1 MPSFDIVSEVDFQ
14 EIDNSVNQAAKEI
27 ESRFDFKGSKSSI
40 DFDKV
45 AKVIKVLA
53 DDDMK
58 LRAMHQILAA
68 KMAKRGIDLRS
79 LDYGK
84 EELGSMNSIKQTI
97 TLKNGL
103 DKEAAKKVTKIIKES
118 GLKVQAQIQ
127 DDQVRVTGKKI
138 DDLQEVI
145 ALLKTSSE
153 LGIPLQY
160 INMRS

>member
-27 ESRFDFKGSKSSI
+27 ESRFDFKGSKSSLS
-40 DFDKV
+40 FDKV
-45 AKVIKVLA
+45 ANVIKVLA

-58 LRAMHQILAA
+58 LRAMHQILGT

-145 ALLKTSSE
+145 ALLKSNTD